1 MPHNDEN
8 QPQQKPSLIVDDDWK
23 AQAQAEKQRL
33 SDQEKQRRE
42 ASATPASAAPG
53 STDNEDQSS
62 HSRGQIPKADF
73 QTLLGTMISNAIMY
87 MGGIAD
93 PQTGRPIVAPD
104 HARFHI
110 DLLAVLEEKTKG
122 NLTEEEASALRRA
135 VSELRLEFL
144 ELMKAIEQ
152 AALRAGPAGNQAR
165 QQANPPL
172 QG

>member
-1 MPHNDEN
+1 MPEADPN

-33 SDQEKQRRE
+33 AEQEKQRRD
-42 ASATPASAAPG
+42 AATPAASAAQG
-53 STDNEDQSS
+53 SPDQDDD
-62 HSRGQIPKADF
+62 HDHQHGRIPKADF

-152 AALRAGPAGNQAR
+152 AALRAGPAGMNPNQAS
-165 QQANPPL
+165 PGL
-172 QG
+172 H

>member
-1 MPHNDEN
+1 MPEADPN
-8 QPQQKPSLIVDDDWK
+8 QSKQKPSLIVDDDWK

-33 SDQEKQRRE
+33 AEQEKQRRD
-42 ASATPASAAPG
+42 AATPAASAAQG
-53 STDNEDQSS
+53 SPDQNDDQD
-62 HSRGQIPKADF
+62 HQHGKIPKADF

-152 AALRAGPAGNQAR
+152 AALRAGPAGMNPNQAS
-165 QQANPPL
+165 PGL
-172 QG
+172 H